1 MDRAAITSTVEPQVL
16 AARICANIA
25 RVMSGQTP
33 TIERVLAAYLGGG
46 LARGPH
52 EMAIEWASG
61 SAAKHRLTRARC
73 ARSLSSTAAT
83 ASIPRASLKRSARG

>member
-25 RVMSGQTP
+25 RVMSGQTL

-46 LARGPH
+46 LARG
-52 EMAIEWASG
+52 
-61 SAAKHRLTRARC
+61 AARN
-73 ARSLSSTAAT
+73 
-83 ASIPRASLKRSARG
+83 GD